1 MDSASS
7 LVIAADVVV
16 YPVMTVRWVAAAPV
30 LRRLFLDT
38 AAAAA
43 VVLDQRRPA
52 DSLTL
57 TLTLKSN
64 HNTDPNPIPDLDP
77 NPNPDPNPSLDP
89 EPNLDPACSTIA
101 GPPTG

>member
-52 DSLTL
+52 DSFTLTL
-57 TLTLKSN
+57 TLT
-64 HNTDPNPIPDLDP
+64 PILVPTLNLTLTRRARPAPPRRLVDP
-77 NPNPDPNPSLDP
+77 NPNSK
-89 EPNLDPACSTIA
+89 I
-101 GPPTG
+101 

>member
-57 TLTLKSN
+57 TLTL
-64 HNTDPNPIPDLDP
+64 TPILVPTLNLTLTRRVRPATARRLADP
-77 NPNPDPNPSLDP
+77 NPNSK
-89 EPNLDPACSTIA
+89 I
-101 GPPTG
+101 

>member
-57 TLTLKSN
+57 TLTL
-64 HNTDPNPIPDLDP
+64 TPILVPTLNLTLTRRVRQSPARRLADP
-77 NPNPDPNPSLDP
+77 NPNSK
-89 EPNLDPACSTIA
+89 I
-101 GPPTG
+101 

>member
-57 TLTLKSN
+57 TLTLTPILVPTLN
-64 HNTDPNPIPDLDP
+64 LTLTRRVRTAPARRLADPNPIPK
-77 NPNPDPNPSLDP
+77 
-89 EPNLDPACSTIA
+89 I
-101 GPPTG
+101 

>member
-38 AAAAA
+38 AAAAD

-57 TLTLKSN
+57 TLTL
-64 HNTDPNPIPDLDP
+64 TPILVPTLSLTLTRRVRPATARRLADP
-77 NPNPDPNPSLDP
+77 NPNPK
-89 EPNLDPACSTIA
+89 I
-101 GPPTG
+101 

>member
-57 TLTLKSN
+57 ILTLTPILVPTLN
-64 HNTDPNPIPDLDP
+64 LTLTRRVRPAPARRLADPNPIPK
-77 NPNPDPNPSLDP
+77 
-89 EPNLDPACSTIA
+89 I
-101 GPPTG
+101 